1 MKKTLLK
8 QLIKEQIRQVLKENS
23 LFGRYNNIM
32 IDGKQVDIESLQS
45 EPSTSTSDAYI
56 DSAKFTDG
64 TELNWKQLEKL
75 QTEYPNIVGFASHGL
90 R

>member
-23 LFGRYNNIM
+23 KPIM
-32 IDGKQVDIESLQS
+32 IDGKEVSLRSLQI
-45 EPSTSTSDAYI
+45 EPGSPTSDPYI
-56 DSAKFTDG
+56 DYAEFTDG

-75 QTEYPNIVGFASHGL
+75 ETTYPDLVYYDKDYN
-90 R
+90 